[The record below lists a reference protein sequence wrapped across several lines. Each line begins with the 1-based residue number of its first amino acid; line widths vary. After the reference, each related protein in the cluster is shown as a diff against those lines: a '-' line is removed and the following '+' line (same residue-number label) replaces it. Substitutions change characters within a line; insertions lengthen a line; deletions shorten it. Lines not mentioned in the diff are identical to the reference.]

1 MPTPTAI
8 VPTYRAV
15 AIQFLPMQHGDGRR
29 FLTNPAV
36 CGSSEP
42 GVVFGNVMC
51 LSGRYY
57 VTGPA
62 FPADAEPAMR
72 CVALGGSAAVQ
83 RFNRQQQQPQQIYV
97 RTTHSAALTVLWE
110 LLTAH
115 FGIVDA
121 AEQVQEHELREA
133 TQRHRAHEEVRAGQE
148 SLNQWSRSI
157 DQAHEANG
165 NNAAISNPD
174 DWIPDYPPQ
183 GEDQA
188 DELADNQDSEEYP
201 ESPEDEQHDYLDD
214 NEQDV
219 EAEAFGDLYNG

>member
-62 FPADAEPAMR
+62 FPADDEPAMR
-72 CVALGGSAAVQ
+72 RVALGGSAVVQ

-121 AEQVQEHELREA
+121 AEQVQEHELR
-133 TQRHRAHEEVRAGQE
+133 HRAHEEVRARQE
-148 SLNQWSRSI
+148 SLKQWSNTI
-157 DQAHEANG
+157 DQAHETNG
-165 NNAAISNPD
+165 NNPAINNPD
-174 DWIPDYPPQ
+174 DWIPDYPLQP
-183 GEDQA
+183 EEL
-188 DELADNQDSEEYP
+188 DEELTDNQDSEEQP
-201 ESPEDEQHDYLDD
+201 EYPEDEQHNYLDD
-214 NEQDV
+214 TEQDA
-219 EAEAFGDLYNG
+219 EAEVLGDLYNSQFEG